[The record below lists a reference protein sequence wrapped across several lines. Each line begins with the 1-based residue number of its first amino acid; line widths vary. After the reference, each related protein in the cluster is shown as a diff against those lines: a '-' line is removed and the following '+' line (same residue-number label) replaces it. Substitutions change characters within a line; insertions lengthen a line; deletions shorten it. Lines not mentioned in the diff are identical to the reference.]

1 MNPPNRDRFTPSDA
15 AAREAARDPRRQVLL
30 RASAGTG
37 KTTVLTERYL
47 ELLKCG
53 VSPRNILALTFT
65 RKAAAEMK
73 DRILGLLAE
82 PGLRQELAKRRD
94 REERNDLAEVQVSTI
109 DAFNLGLVREF
120 PLDAGVRPGVEI
132 LDERSMPIVRNEAL
146 ERVFSGAGK
155 MDGEAL
161 AALPLLVGRTRGSLR
176 QAAANYL
183 DNRLTWSRR
192 FEEKAEELE
201 SGPAVAE
208 APPQL
213 GEALREARPA
223 GRRLLDADRSAR
235 FLSLPARLALSA
247 ALGEAP
253 AAGTEERARARHALD
268 RETLERFFRFDL
280 KTPAKGLPKERRE
293 DWNEVEQALREHRTR
308 WLAWR
313 NDRAFRPMW
322 NLFRAVA
329 EEYRLLKEERGV
341 MDFDDLTIAVTAMF
355 RNLDEFSRS
364 RFRLEARY
372 HHLLLDE
379 FQDTS
384 DAQWELLQALMLP
397 WTHGEG
403 LAAEEVRRA
412 TNGRIERPTLFIVG
426 DHKQSIYRF
435 RNARVEILG
444 QAEEWIDRELAGP
457 ASLPPSRLDLKWNF
471 RSVWRL
477 RRFFNRAS
485 GAIAAESE
493 AAEGTDWA
501 FRYDDTGDR
510 LPEDEGPKDR
520 ASDPTLPVA
529 VCVAPFERGAAQD
542 AHAAAA
548 RRIAARIREVIAR
561 GAAPEEVAILARA
574 GANLGIYRE
583 AVERAGIPTYLVK
596 GWDFFSTSEVR
607 DLTALCR
614 FLARPH
620 SDRRAVELLRSR
632 FFALPGELL
641 ARLKQAS
648 ARPKREGPP
657 GTPFADLLR
666 SGGRSLPAGLDESEA
681 ASLRDAGA
689 AAGEFCALAREL
701 PPSTA
706 VAGILRQTR
715 YVERARRAAKYP
727 HAGDQQ
733 AANLKKAIQ
742 HLRAVERGGFA
753 TMERAARAL
762 EAADAGDATQ
772 APVRA
777 AGAVQALTVHAAKG
791 LEFDHVF
798 LVDCG
803 RRTGSDRGIP
813 RVQETGE
820 GWKIALLKDAP
831 FWDAQDGGRADSE
844 ERRCMYVALTRARR
858 TLTLSWIVSFNKKDG
873 RPSRN
878 TLPRFLP
885 AGLVTIASETARPPA
900 DRGADRPATIEWK
913 EPGRNGRTEETTAKD
928 GQTEEGSLPLSLEV
942 LPEAIPEGP
951 PRPNRDPATVR
962 SAGA

>member
-1 MNPPNRDRFTPSDA
+1 MTPANRDGFTPSDA
-15 AAREAARDPRRQVLL
+15 AAREAAIDPRRQVLL

-47 ELLKCG
+47 ALLKCG

-73 DRILGLLAE
+73 DRILGRLAE
-82 PGLRQELAKRRD
+82 PGLRQELAALRD
-94 REERNDLAEVQVSTI
+94 SGKRNDLAEVQVSTI

-132 LDERSMPIVRNEAL
+132 LDERSIPVVRTEAI

-161 AALPLLVGRTRGSLR
+161 ATLPLLVGRTRGSLR
-176 QAAANYL
+176 QAAANYI

-192 FEEKAEELE
+192 FEEQAKETGGKPGA
-201 SGPAVAE
+201 AE
-208 APPQL
+208 APPPL
-213 GEALREARPA
+213 GEALRGARDA
-223 GRRLLDADRSAR
+223 ARGLLEADRGAG
-235 FLSLPARLALSA
+235 FLPLPARLALRG

-253 AAGTEERARARHALD
+253 APKAEERARARQALD

-293 DWNEVEQALREHRTR
+293 DWEEVKAALREHRAR
-308 WLAWR
+308 WIAWR
-313 NDRAFRPMW
+313 NDRAFLPMW
-322 NLFRAVA
+322 NLFRAVE
-329 EEYRLLKEERGV
+329 EEYRRLKEERGV
-341 MDFDDLTIAVTAMF
+341 MDFDDLTVAVTRMF

-412 TNGRIERPTLFIVG
+412 TDGRLERPTLFIVG

-457 ASLPPSRLDLKWNF
+457 ASLPSSRLDLKWNF
-471 RSVWRL
+471 RSVRRL

-485 GAIAAESE
+485 AAIAAEAES
-493 AAEGTDWA
+493 AAGSDWA
-501 FRYDDTGDR
+501 FRYDDAGDR

-520 ASDPTLPVA
+520 DSDPELPVA
-529 VCVAPFERGAAQD
+529 VCVTPFEKGAARGA
-542 AHAAAA
+542 HEAAA
-548 RRIAARIREVIAR
+548 RRIAARIREVVDR

-574 GANLGIYRE
+574 GSNLGIYRE
-583 AVERAGIPTYLVK
+583 AVERARIPTYLVK

-648 ARPKREGPP
+648 GRPKREGPP

-666 SGGRSLPAGLDESEA
+666 FGGRALPAGLDESEKA
-681 ASLRDAGA
+681 PLRDAGEA
-689 AAGEFCALAREL
+689 AAKFCALARER

-706 VAGILRQTR
+706 VAEILRLTR
-715 YVERARRAAKYP
+715 YVERARRSAKYP

-733 AANLKKAIQ
+733 AANLKKALQ
-742 HLRAVERGGFA
+742 HLRAVERSGFA

-762 EAADAGDATQ
+762 EAAGDGDATQ

-777 AGAVQALTVHAAKG
+777 AGAVQALTIHAAKG

-803 RRTGSDRGIP
+803 HRPGFDRGIP

-820 GWKIALLKDAP
+820 GWKIALLRDAP
-831 FWDAQDGGRADSE
+831 FWEPQDGGRADSE
-844 ERRCMYVALTRARR
+844 ERRCLYVALTRARR
-858 TLTLSWIVSFNKKDG
+858 TLTLSWIASFRKDG
-873 RPSRN
+873 TPSAASS
-878 TLPRFLP
+878 PRFLP
-885 AGLVTIASETARPPA
+885 SGLVAAANRTARASA
-900 DRGADRPATIEWK
+900 DGAADRPREIEWT
-913 EPGRNGRTEETTAKD
+913 GEED
-928 GQTEEGSLPLSLEV
+928 GGTPEVPLPFALEV
-942 LPEAIPEGP
+942 LPEAP
-951 PRPNRDPATVR
+951 PLPVGDPAAAR
-962 SAGA
+962 PDGA

>member
-1 MNPPNRDRFTPSDA
+1 MTPANRDDFTPSDS
-15 AAREAARDPRRQVLL
+15 AAREAAVDPRRQVLL
-30 RASAGTG
+30 SASAGTG

-53 VSPRNILALTFT
+53 VSPQNILALTFT

-73 DRILGLLAE
+73 DRILGRLAE
-82 PGLRQELAKRRD
+82 PGLRRELAELRNSV
-94 REERNDLAEVQVSTI
+94 ERHDLAEVQVSTI

-132 LDERSMPIVRNEAL
+132 LDERSLPVVRNEAI
-146 ERVFSGAGK
+146 ERVFAGAGK
-155 MDGEAL
+155 LDAEAL
-161 AALPLLVGRTRGSLR
+161 ATLPLLVGRTRGSLR
-176 QAAANYL
+176 QAAANYI

-192 FEEKAEELE
+192 FEEQAKERGEEDP
-201 SGPAVAE
+201 SVAE

-213 GEALREARPA
+213 GESLRERREA

-235 FLSLPARLALSA
+235 FLSLPARLALSG
-247 ALGEAP
+247 ALGDLPAPEA
-253 AAGTEERARARHALD
+253 EDRARARHALD

-293 DWNEVEQALREHRTR
+293 DWAAVEQALRDHRAR

-313 NDRAFRPMW
+313 NDRAFLPMW
-322 NLFRAVA
+322 NLFRAVE
-329 EEYRLLKEERGV
+329 EEYRRLKEERGV
-341 MDFDDLTIAVTAMF
+341 MDFDDLTIAVTRMF

-412 TNGRIERPTLFIVG
+412 TKGRLERPTLFIVG
-426 DHKQSIYRF
+426 DRKQSIYRF

-444 QAEEWIDRELAGP
+444 KAEEWIAEKLVRDTP
-457 ASLPPSRLDLKWNF
+457 LPPPQQTLQWNF
-471 RSVWRL
+471 RSVRRL
-477 RRFFNRAS
+477 RRFFNRVS

-493 AAEGTDWA
+493 SAEGTDWA
-501 FRYDDTGDR
+501 FRYEDSDF
-510 LPEDEGPKDR
+510 LPEEPGPKDR
-520 ASDPTLPVA
+520 ASDPALPVA
-529 VCVAPFERGAAQD
+529 VCVVPFEKGAARA
-542 AHAAAA
+542 AHEAAA
-548 RRIAARIREVIAR
+548 RRVAARIREVVE
-561 GAAPEEVAILARA
+561 GGGAPEEVAILARA
-574 GANLGIYRE
+574 GSNLGIYRE

-632 FFALPGELL
+632 FFALPGESL
-641 ARLKQAS
+641 AHLKQAS

-666 SGGRSLPAGLDESEA
+666 SGGRSLPAGLDAATA
-681 ASLRDAGA
+681 ASLR
-689 AAGEFCALAREL
+689 AAGEDAGKFRALARKL

-706 VAGILRQTR
+706 IAEILRQTR

-742 HLRAVERGGFA
+742 HLRAVERSGFP

-762 EAADAGDATQ
+762 EAAGDGDATQ

-777 AGAVQALTVHAAKG
+777 AGAVQALTIHAAKG

-803 RRTGSDRGIP
+803 HRTGSDRGIP
-813 RVQETGE
+813 RVRETGE

-831 FWDAQDGGRADSE
+831 FWNLQDGGRADSE

-858 TLTLSWIVSFNKKDG
+858 TLTLSWIVSFRKDG
-873 RPSRN
+873 TPSAAWS
-878 TLPRFLP
+878 PRFLP
-885 AGLVTIASETARPPA
+885 SGLVAAANRTAREPA
-900 DRGADRPATIEWK
+900 DGAGKRPRGIEWTEK
-913 EPGRNGRTEETTAKD
+913 TPGRPTEKD
-928 GQTEEGSLPLSLEV
+928 GTGQDGTGNAVPLPFPLEV
-942 LPEAIPEGP
+942 LPAAP
-951 PRPNRDPATVR
+951 PLPVGDPA
-962 SAGA
+962 SAGSGTS

>member
-1 MNPPNRDRFTPSDA
+1 MTPANHDGFTPSDA
-15 AAREAARDPRRQVLL
+15 AARAAARDPRRQVLL

-47 ELLKCG
+47 ELLRCG

-73 DRILGLLAE
+73 DRILGRLAE
-82 PGLRQELAKRRD
+82 PGLRQELAELRD
-94 REERNDLAEVQVSTI
+94 SGKRNDLAEVQVSTI

-132 LDERSMPIVRNEAL
+132 LDERSMPVVRNEAL

-161 AALPLLVGRTRGSLR
+161 ATLPLLVGRTRGSLR
-176 QAAANYL
+176 QAAANYI
-183 DNRLTWSRR
+183 DNRLPWSRR
-192 FEEKAEELE
+192 FEEQAGVLEEKPE
-201 SGPAVAE
+201 AAE
-208 APPQL
+208 APPGL
-213 GEALREARPA
+213 GEALRGTRDAA
-223 GRRLLDADRSAR
+223 RRLLDSDRSAG
-235 FLSLPARLALSA
+235 FLPLPARLALRGA
-247 ALGEAP
+247 IGEAP
-253 AAGTEERARARHALD
+253 APKAEERAQARQALD

-293 DWNEVEQALREHRTR
+293 DWEAVKAALREHRAR
-308 WLAWR
+308 WIAWR
-313 NDRAFRPMW
+313 NDRAFLPMW
-322 NLFRAVA
+322 NLFRAVE
-329 EEYRLLKEERGV
+329 EEYRRLKEERGV
-341 MDFDDLTIAVTAMF
+341 MDFDDLTVAVTGMF
-355 RNLDEFSRS
+355 RNLGEFSRS

-412 TNGRIERPTLFIVG
+412 TDGRLERPTLFIVG

-444 QAEEWIDRELAGP
+444 QAEEWIDRELARP
-457 ASLPPSRLDLKWNF
+457 ASLPPSRLELKWNF

-493 AAEGTDWA
+493 SQEGSDWA

-520 ASDPTLPVA
+520 DSDPELPVA
-529 VCVAPFERGAAQD
+529 VCVTPFETGAARGA
-542 AHAAAA
+542 HEAAAG
-548 RRIAARIREVIAR
+548 RIAARIGEVVAR

-574 GANLGIYRE
+574 GSNLGIYRE

-596 GWDFFSTSEVR
+596 GWDFFATSEVR

-666 SGGRSLPAGLDESEA
+666 SGGRALPAAGLDESEK
-681 ASLRDAGA
+681 ASLRDAGEA
-689 AAGEFCALAREL
+689 AAKFCALARER

-706 VAGILRQTR
+706 VAEILQQTR
-715 YVERARRAAKYP
+715 YVERARRSAKYP

-733 AANLKKAIQ
+733 AANLKKALQ
-742 HLRAVERGGFA
+742 HLRAIERSGFA

-762 EAADAGDATQ
+762 EAAGDGDATQ

-777 AGAVQALTVHAAKG
+777 AGAVQALTIHAAKG

-803 RRTGSDRGIP
+803 HRPGFDRGIP

-820 GWKIALLKDAP
+820 GWKIALLRDAP
-831 FWDAQDGGRADSE
+831 FWEPQDGGRADSE
-844 ERRCMYVALTRARR
+844 ERRCLYVALTRARR
-858 TLTLSWIVSFNKKDG
+858 TLTLSWIVSFKKDG
-873 RPSRN
+873 TPSAASS
-878 TLPRFLP
+878 PRFLP
-885 AGLVTIASETARPPA
+885 SGLVAAANRTARASA
-900 DRGADRPATIEWK
+900 DSAANRPRAIEWTGPK
-913 EPGRNGRTEETTAKD
+913 DPRTQEVPV
-928 GQTEEGSLPLSLEV
+928 PLSLEV
-942 LPEAIPEGP
+942 LPEAP
-951 PRPNRDPATVR
+951 PRPHGEPAAAR
-962 SAGA
+962 SDGA

>member
-1 MNPPNRDRFTPSDA
+1 MTPANRDGFTPSDA
-15 AAREAARDPRRQVLL
+15 AARAAASDPCRQVLL

-73 DRILGLLAE
+73 DRILGRLAE
-82 PGLRQELAKRRD
+82 PGLRKELAEHRD
-94 REERNDLAEVQVSTI
+94 SGKHNDLAEVQVSTI

-132 LDERSMPIVRNEAL
+132 LDERSMPVVRNEAI

-161 AALPLLVGRTRGSLR
+161 ATLPLLVGRTRGSLR
-176 QAAANYL
+176 QAAANYI

-192 FEEKAEELE
+192 FEEQAAVLGEKPE
-201 SGPAVAE
+201 VAE
-208 APPQL
+208 APPGL
-213 GEALREARPA
+213 GEALRGNRDA
-223 GRRLLDADRSAR
+223 GRRLLDADRSAG
-235 FLSLPARLALSA
+235 FLPLPARLALRGVI
-247 ALGEAP
+247 GEA
-253 AAGTEERARARHALD
+253 AAPKAEERAGARQALD

-280 KTPAKGLPKERRE
+280 KSPAKGLPKERRE
-293 DWNEVEQALREHRTR
+293 DWEAVKAALREHRAR
-308 WLAWR
+308 WIAWR
-313 NDRAFRPMW
+313 NDRAFLPMW
-322 NLFRAVA
+322 RLFRAVE
-329 EEYRLLKEERGV
+329 EEYRRLKEERGV
-341 MDFDDLTIAVTAMF
+341 MDFDDLTVAVTGMF
-355 RNLDEFSRS
+355 RNLGEFSRS

-412 TNGRIERPTLFIVG
+412 TDGRLERPTLFIVG

-444 QAEEWIDRELAGP
+444 QAEEWIDRELARP
-457 ASLPPSRLDLKWNF
+457 ASLPPSRLELQWNF

-493 AAEGTDWA
+493 SQEGSDWA

-520 ASDPTLPVA
+520 DSDPELPVA
-529 VCVAPFERGAAQD
+529 VCVTPFEKGAARGA
-542 AHAAAA
+542 HEAAA
-548 RRIAARIREVIAR
+548 RRIAARIREIVDR

-574 GANLGIYRE
+574 GSNLGIYRE
-583 AVERAGIPTYLVK
+583 AVERVRIPTYLVK

-666 SGGRSLPAGLDESEA
+666 SGGRALPAAGLDESEA

-689 AAGEFCALAREL
+689 TAGKFCALARER

-706 VAGILRQTR
+706 VAEILLQTR
-715 YVERARRAAKYP
+715 YVERARRSAEHP

-733 AANLKKAIQ
+733 AANLKKALQ
-742 HLRAVERGGFA
+742 HLRAVERSGFA

-762 EAADAGDATQ
+762 EAAGDGDATQ

-777 AGAVQALTVHAAKG
+777 AGAVQALTIHAAKG

-803 RRTGSDRGIP
+803 HRPGFDRGIP

-820 GWKIALLKDAP
+820 GWKIALLRDAP
-831 FWDAQDGGRADSE
+831 FWEPQDGGRADSE
-844 ERRCMYVALTRARR
+844 ERRCLYVALTRARR
-858 TLTLSWIVSFNKKDG
+858 TLTLSWIVSFKKDG
-873 RPSRN
+873 TPSAASS
-878 TLPRFLP
+878 PRFLP
-885 AGLVTIASETARPPA
+885 SGLVALANRTARA
-900 DRGADRPATIEWK
+900 SGEGAANRPRAIEWTGQK
-913 EPGRNGRTEETTAKD
+913 DPRTQEVP
-928 GQTEEGSLPLSLEV
+928 LPLSLEV
-942 LPEAIPEGP
+942 LPEAP
-951 PRPNRDPATVR
+951 PRPHGEPAAAR
-962 SAGA
+962 SDGA